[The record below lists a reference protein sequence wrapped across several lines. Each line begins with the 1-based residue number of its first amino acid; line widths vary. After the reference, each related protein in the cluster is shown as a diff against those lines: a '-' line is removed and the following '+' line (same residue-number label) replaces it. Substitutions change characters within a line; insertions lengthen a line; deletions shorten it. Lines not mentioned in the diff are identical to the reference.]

1 MLHNCCASTGIHQDP
16 NTFFEHLQPMRTSHA
31 MSRGS
36 TATAHPGPAPSELDI
51 LRTNPGAQQQTEL
64 STFQC
69 AAIFTPCF
77 YFPRFAAAA
86 VAAAMAAD
94 VAAPVGLLAGF
105 PPLPP
110 VATLLPAAPRLV
122 LPIIVLL
129 GCSAAEVTG
138 PGPPS
143 FREAVTGGLA
153 GDDAGDDAVCEGKG
167 PEEGEELC

>member
-1 MLHNCCASTGIHQDP
+1 MHLSCHESWIYSHSTPRSCPLGTRHIADK
-16 NTFFEHLQPMRTSHA
+16 
-31 MSRGS
+31 
-36 TATAHPGPAPSELDI
+36 
-51 LRTNPGAQQQTEL
+51 PGAQQQTEL
-64 STFQC
+64 STFQR

-122 LPIIVLL
+122 LPVIVLL
-129 GCSAAEVTG
+129 GCSAAEVDG